1 MVSLAERAASLNSAR
16 LTDKVSVRSL
26 LGMFLAF
33 GFTFGSVES
42 ANFDALRP
50 GALPPNWS
58 IVSTD
63 AKAGAHWLVKADR
76 TAPSR
81 PNVLAQETPL
91 RGHRDSSVALFD
103 KSYCKDGEIS
113 VDLKIVSGK
122 FEQTDGVVWRFQD
135 SGNYYF
141 AVASADRDSVGIFKK
156 QDQRISVLGHAS
168 VPHRIDDHEWNLLKV
183 RFRGPKVMLFF
194 GHRKL
199 IETEDSTLQKPGKSG
214 VWTRGDTVAYFDNF
228 RIDKKN

>member
-1 MVSLAERAASLNSAR
+1 VQ
-16 LTDKVSVRSL
+16 SL
-26 LGMFLAF
+26 LGIFIAF

-42 ANFDALRP
+42 ANFDAVRP
-50 GALPPNWS
+50 GSMPADWS

-63 AKAGAHWLVKADR
+63 AKAGARWMVKVDK
-76 TAPSR
+76 TAPSH
-81 PNVLAQETPL
+81 PNVLAQDAPL
-91 RGHRDSSVALFD
+91 HSRRDASLALFD
-103 KSYCKDGEIS
+103 KGYCKDGEIS

-122 FEQTDGVVWRFQD
+122 LEQTAGVVWRFQD
-135 SGNYYF
+135 GGNYYF
-141 AVASADRDSVGIFKK
+141 AMASADRDSVGIFKK

-199 IETEDSTLQKPGKSG
+199 IETEDSALQKPGKTG

-228 RIDKKN
+228 RVDKKD